1 VRRVDGAARQMSLRT
16 RMVLSGAVAV
26 VSAAAVTS
34 VFIGLAIR
42 AEMIDNADEVG
53 EVRAEQVADLAQR
66 GILPRQID
74 RADDL
79 EAAVQVVQR
88 GMVLSSTANASDPG
102 FFDLP
107 TQRPGA
113 DRVYGLGQLPID
125 DEGPFRVTAL
135 GARTPHGDVT
145 VLVAVDVGDVDEVLA
160 TLASKGV
167 IGVSVLVA
175 IFAFVLWLVVGRT
188 MRSVEAIRRRA
199 ELITAQRLNQRVPE
213 PPTRDEIHRLA
224 RTLNDMLAR
233 LEASAKQQERFV
245 ADAAHELR
253 TPLATLRTRLETALL
268 RGDDEA
274 GSQLLEEL
282 WGETVRLGSLVD
294 HLLLLARSDAG
305 TLRAHARPVDLD
317 DVLGDVLS
325 STQAGGVVLR
335 TQGVEPV
342 QVTGDAALL
351 EQVLRNLVENAVR
364 HAVSTVDVSL
374 SSEGGTAV
382 LTVDDDGPGIPESE
396 RAEVFQRFVRLDHSR
411 DRKQGGVGLGLA
423 IVAEIVRV
431 HSGSVDAST
440 SPAGGARLTVRLPI
454 ADCEQPDVPG
464 DPRLLGTADPVAR

>member
-1 VRRVDGAARQMSLRT
+1 MSLRT

-42 AEMIDNADEVG
+42 SEMIDNADEVG
-53 EVRAEQVADLAQR
+53 EMRAEQVADLAQR
-66 GILPRQID
+66 GILPREID

-79 EAAVQVVQR
+79 EVAVQVVQR
-88 GMVLSSTANASDPG
+88 GMVLSSTSNASHPG
-102 FFDLP
+102 FF
-107 TQRPGA
+107 
-113 DRVYGLGQLPID
+113 QLPMQQPGD
-125 DEGPFRVTAL
+125 DQVYALRHLPVDDDGPFRVAAL

-167 IGVSVLVA
+167 IGVSVLVG
-175 IFAFVLWLVVGRT
+175 IFALVLWLVVGRT
-188 MRSVEAIRRRA
+188 MTSVEAIRRQA
-199 ELITAQRLNQRVPE
+199 EVITGQRLNQRVPE
-213 PPTRDEIHRLA
+213 PPTRDEIYRLA

-233 LEASAKQQERFV
+233 LEASAKRQERFV

-253 TPLATLRTRLETALL
+253 TPLASLRTRLETALL

-274 GSQLLEEL
+274 GPELLQGL
-282 WGETVRLGSLVD
+282 WSETVRLGSLVD

-305 TLRAHARPVDLD
+305 TLRARARPVDLD
-317 DVLGDVLS
+317 DVVGEVLS
-325 STQAGGVVLR
+325 STQAGDVVLR
-335 TQGVEPV
+335 ARSVEPV

-364 HAVSTVDVSL
+364 HAVRAVDVSL
-374 SSEGGTAV
+374 SSEGSHAV

-396 RAEVFQRFVRLDHSR
+396 RAEVFQRFVRLDDSR
-411 DRKQGGVGLGLA
+411 DRKRGGVGLGLA

-431 HSGSVDAST
+431 HSGRVDVSD
-440 SPAGGARLTVRLPI
+440 SPSGGARLTVRLPMASEQSEVP
-454 ADCEQPDVPG
+454 ADL
-464 DPRLLGTADPVAR
+464 RLLGTAGRASH

>member
-1 VRRVDGAARQMSLRT
+1 
-16 RMVLSGAVAV
+16 MVLSGALAV

-42 AEMIDNADEVG
+42 AEMIDNVDEVG
-53 EVRAEQVADLAQR
+53 EMRAQQVADLAQR
-66 GILPRQID
+66 GILPREID

-88 GMVLSSTANASDPG
+88 GMVLSSTSNASDPG

-107 TQRPGA
+107 AQQPGV
-113 DRVYGLGQLPID
+113 DKVYGFGRLPIED
-125 DEGPFRVTAL
+125 NGPFRVTAL

-160 TLASKGV
+160 TIASKGV

-188 MRSVEAIRRRA
+188 MTSVEAIRRRA
-199 ELITAQRLNQRVPE
+199 EMITGQRLNQRVPE
-213 PPTRDEIHRLA
+213 PPTRDEIYRLA

-268 RGDDEA
+268 RGDDE
-274 GSQLLEEL
+274 GGPQLLEEL

-317 DVLGDVLS
+317 DVLQDVLS
-325 STQAGGVVLR
+325 STQAGGVALR
-335 TQGVEPV
+335 TQDVEPV
-342 QVTGDAALL
+342 QVSGDAALL

-364 HAVSTVDVSL
+364 HADTTVDVSL
-374 SSEGGTAV
+374 SSDGGTAV

-396 RAEVFQRFVRLDHSR
+396 RAEVFQRFVRLDHAR
-411 DRKQGGVGLGLA
+411 ARKQGGVGLGLA

-431 HSGSVDAST
+431 HSGSVDVSE

-454 ADCEQPDVPG
+454 TDAAQPEAPG
-464 DPRLLGTADPVAR
+464 DPQLLGTADPVAR

>member
-1 VRRVDGAARQMSLRT
+1 MRSVDGSARQMSLRT

-66 GILPRQID
+66 GILPREID

-88 GMVLSSTANASDPG
+88 GMVLSSTSNASDPG

-107 TQRPGA
+107 TQRPGV
-113 DRVYGLGQLPID
+113 DEVYGLGKLPID
-125 DEGPFRVTAL
+125 DAGPFRVTAL
-135 GARTPHGDVT
+135 GARTPHGNVT
-145 VLVAVDVGDVDEVLA
+145 VLVAVDVGDVDDVLA
-160 TLASKGV
+160 TLASKGI
-167 IGVSVLVA
+167 IGLSVLLV

-253 TPLATLRTRLETALL
+253 TPLATLRARLETALL
-268 RGDDEA
+268 RSDDEA

-374 SSEGGTAV
+374 SSDVGTAV

-431 HSGSVDAST
+431 HSGSVDVSE

-454 ADCEQPDVPG
+454 TDCERPEVPG
-464 DPRLLGTADPVAR
+464 DPRLLGTAGPAAR